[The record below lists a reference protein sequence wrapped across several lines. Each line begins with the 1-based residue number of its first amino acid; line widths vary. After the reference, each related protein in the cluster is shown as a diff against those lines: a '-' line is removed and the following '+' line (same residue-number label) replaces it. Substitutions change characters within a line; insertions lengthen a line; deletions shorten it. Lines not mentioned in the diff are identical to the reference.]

1 METLDYDLFEGSN
14 KEYQEASK
22 GKRLTNYLID
32 YLGYYIFMLAM
43 GVLLGVFLAI
53 IGQENLI
60 LYVDDGSWS
69 RKTVDFITGLI
80 SLLIYYT
87 SIEYFFKG
95 KSLGKLITRTRAIQ
109 KNGDYITLEIAIKR
123 SACRLIPFETFSY
136 LGDLSSGWHDSIPNT
151 KVIDEQLPIRIP
163 KKISELN
170 TNPALYDFLKK
181 PEEE

>member
-109 KNGDYITLEIAIKR
+109 KNGDYSTDR
-123 SACRLIPFETFSY
+123 TVT
-136 LGDLSSGWHDSIPNT
+136 G
-151 KVIDEQLPIRIP
+151 
-163 KKISELN
+163 
-170 TNPALYDFLKK
+170 
-181 PEEE
+181 